1 MITVKQL
8 AVKFEDGLNAI
19 LQNPE
24 IKFKIWADAGEY
36 KKPVREGNTIVHEI
50 VGNLRTSTSSNDA
63 NNVLVMGVNGL
74 SLDFLIPIYPPRT
87 NATQTAEELALIK
100 DGQYPFLEYITS
112 AINAYFQEA
121 QATTLTDENNVEFS
135 VAFQAGAV
143 IPGNVEIAAKF
154 GKSVPYNVFI
164 QVYFIEG
171 GTNSKDVKISVDGQ
185 LMPFQAVRLG
195 RAAVLER
202 DVFAGETISKCYASS
217 TAFSV
222 DADFPSSNNPATT
235 TALDYLLNGEAN
247 TAHFVNVQ
255 WGNVGVEKLFFMI
268 YNTVQTS
275 VTGIAV
281 AGVSASLIEVGGN
294 DELYNLP
301 QGFKT
306 VRFTFANSQVDTLS
320 FTLSE
325 ECQTYIAGVGAV
337 KRNGAQTV
345 TLTPLSFEYNGD
357 EQDGSNGTYNVNLIV
372 DKDVT
377 ISNASAPF
385 TII

>member
-1 MITVKQL
+1 MITIKQL
-8 AVKFEDGLNAI
+8 SELFENGLNAQ
-19 LQNPE
+19 LNNPE
-24 IKFKIWADAGEY
+24 IKFKIWATAGEY
-36 KKPVREGNTIVHEI
+36 QKPVREGNTIVYEI
-50 VGNLRTSTSSNDA
+50 IGNLRTSTSSNDA

-74 SLDFLIPIYPPRT
+74 SLDFMIPVYPLRT
-87 NATQTAEELALIK
+87 NATQTAEELQKIK
-100 DGQYPFLEYITS
+100 DGQYPFLEYIMS

-121 QATTLTDENNVEFS
+121 KAITLTDEDNVEFS
-135 VAFQAGAV
+135 VAFQAGTV
-143 IPGNVEIAAKF
+143 IPGAVELAAKF
-154 GKSVPYNVFI
+154 SNAVPLNVFI
-164 QVYFIEG
+164 QVYFIQG

-202 DVFAGETISKCYASS
+202 DVFAGETVSKCFASS

-235 TALDYLLNGEAN
+235 TALQYLLNGEAN

-255 WGNVGVEKLFFMI
+255 WNSGVEKLFFMI

-281 AGVSASLIEVGGN
+281 AGVSASLIEIGGS
-294 DELYNLP
+294 EEIYNLP

-306 VRFTFANSQVDTLS
+306 IRFTFTNSQAETLS

-325 ECQTYIAGVGAV
+325 ECQTYISGVGAA

-345 TLTPLSFEYNGD
+345 NLTPLSFEYNGD
-357 EQDGSNGTYNVNLIV
+357 GTYNVNLIV
-372 DKDVT
+372 DKEVT
-377 ISNASAPF
+377 VTNASAPF
-385 TII
+385 TIV